1 MLEENSPKDAN
12 KNDKEELGSSR
23 PNQMAANMY
32 IGEGLTREQINAVND
47 MKRRKN

>member
-23 PNQMAANMY
+23 PNQMANMY